1 MPQGGTG
8 FIELPEPEKPLGIE
22 LLTNPTNSTEYVLE
36 ACDAGTLFISP
47 NLSSPYKFP

>member
-22 LLTNPTNSTEYVLE
+22 LLTNPKICTEYVLE
-36 ACDAGTLFISP
+36 ACDAGTPSICL
-47 NLSSPYKFP
+47 NLSPPYKFL